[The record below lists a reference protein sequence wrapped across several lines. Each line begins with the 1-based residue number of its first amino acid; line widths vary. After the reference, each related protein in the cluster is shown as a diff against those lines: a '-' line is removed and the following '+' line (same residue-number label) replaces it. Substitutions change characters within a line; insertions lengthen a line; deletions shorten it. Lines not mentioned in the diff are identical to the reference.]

1 MAPSA
6 MLRRQDFFNT
16 PMLATLSASP
26 YYSFINLKW
35 RATVVPLPCRR
46 ASGMVIPLPCCRAS
60 RTGTGTGK
68 RLHLYFPNIACTIGM
83 CYSRCIVPL
92 GRFLA

>member
-1 MAPSA
+1 

-60 RTGTGTGK
+60 GMVIPLPCCRASRTGTG
-68 RLHLYFPNIACTIGM
+68 
-83 CYSRCIVPL
+83 
-92 GRFLA
+92 